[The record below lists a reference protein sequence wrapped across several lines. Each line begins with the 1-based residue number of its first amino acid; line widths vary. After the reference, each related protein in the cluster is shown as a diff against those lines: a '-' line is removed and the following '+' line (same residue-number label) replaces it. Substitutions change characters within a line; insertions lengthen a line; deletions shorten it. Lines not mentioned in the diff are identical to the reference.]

1 LVGQHQL
8 AVNAERDI
16 PHGYD
21 YVQHHEHLPSQKKR
35 VYQSADKPK
44 TVHVVPHSHDDVG
57 WLKTVDQYFYGDR
70 QDIQRT
76 MVGVEL
82 TSVID
87 SLLEDPRRKFLEVEM
102 KFFKMWWDEQDE
114 DMKAKTRGL
123 VKNG

>member
-1 LVGQHQL
+1 
-8 AVNAERDI
+8 
-16 PHGYD
+16 
-21 YVQHHEHLPSQKKR
+21 
-35 VYQSADKPK
+35 
-44 TVHVVPHSHDDVG
+44 
-57 WLKTVDQYFYGDR
+57 
-70 QDIQRT
+70 